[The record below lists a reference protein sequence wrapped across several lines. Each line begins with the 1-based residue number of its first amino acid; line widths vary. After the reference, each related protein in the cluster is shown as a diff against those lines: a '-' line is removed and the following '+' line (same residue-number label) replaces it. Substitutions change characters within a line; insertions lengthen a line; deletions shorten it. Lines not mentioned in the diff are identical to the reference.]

1 MTSKRL
7 LIHLL
12 GQIAFGMLAM
22 TLCLPSMQDWSR
34 IFNASPAQVQ
44 LSFAGYVVAFGA
56 MQLFY
61 GPWSDRWGRKPVL
74 LAGLSLAF
82 IGFVLAALATQLPV
96 LIAARV
102 LQGAGTSAG
111 MVIGRAMVQDVYQGA
126 DRTRAMA
133 YIGMAMGVSPPLATW
148 VGGHLHQTLGWQAN
162 FVLAACLGGGLMLSA
177 AWGLPAQVAS
187 ARGSAGLRPHWLAD
201 MLRAYRQ
208 LFGKPRFVQYVA
220 LLAFTYATLYA
231 FFSGVPAVLASY
243 GVGPASMGGYFA
255 CMTVSYIAG
264 SFLTS
269 RWVQALGERGVMAW
283 GQASTFT
290 GVGLML
296 LMALTGQPVVLAVA
310 LPLIFIG
317 LGHGLLVPSALAGS
331 VGQIPALAGAAAGMA
346 GLMQQLMGAVG
357 SYAVGLLPHQGS
369 AAMAS
374 LMLLFSLLAL
384 AMQWL
389 LHRRRDDR

>member
-1 MTSKRL
+1 MTSRRL
-7 LIHLL
+7 LILLL
-12 GQIAFGMLAM
+12 GQISFGMLAM

-34 IFNASPAQVQ
+34 VFAASQAQVQ

-61 GPWSDRWGRKPVL
+61 GPWSDRWGRKRVL
-74 LAGLSLAF
+74 LAGSALAF
-82 IGFVLAALATQLPV
+82 LGSVLAASATTLPL

-111 MVIGRAMVQDVYQGA
+111 MVIGRAMVQDFYQGTE
-126 DRTRAMA
+126 RTRAMA
-133 YIGMAMGVSPPLATW
+133 YVGMAMGISPPLATW
-148 VGGHLHQTLGWQAN
+148 VGGWLHQSLGWQAN
-162 FVLAACLGGGLMLSA
+162 FVLAACISALLIASA
-177 AWGLPAQVAS
+177 AWALPGAAAPTRAANPAS
-187 ARGSAGLRPHWLAD
+187 THWLVD
-201 MLRAYRQ
+201 MGRAYRA
-208 LFGKPRFVQYVA
+208 LFGHPRFVLYVG

-231 FFSGVPAVLASY
+231 FFSGVPVVLASY
-243 GVGPASMGGYFA
+243 QVGPAQMGGYFA

-269 RWVQALGERGVMAW
+269 RLVQSLGERGVMRW
-283 GQASTFT
+283 GQVSTFT

-296 LMALTGQPVVLAVA
+296 AMALSGQHVWLAVA

-369 AAMAS
+369 ANMAS
-374 LMLLFSLLAL
+374 VMLVFSVLAL
-384 AMQWL
+384 AMQWM
-389 LHRRRDDR
+389 LHRDR